1 MDTSSRVLTLSIQQD
16 SEAWQGKV
24 EEILTLFSALAL
36 RAEKVLSLS
45 KTSWHVDVLLSDN
58 ESVQVLNH
66 QYREKDKP
74 TNVLSFPQTEG
85 LDDLKHFPEGGLLGD
100 IVLCWGVI
108 EKEALSQRKK
118 VLHHVAHL
126 FVHGLLHLLGF
137 NHEEKKDAVHME
149 SLEVFILKAVGISDP
164 YQEVARD

>member
-1 MDTSSRVLTLSIQQD
+1 MKVAVDVSNDSTANWYPEEPLVGSWIESMFELLELDALFGVSLRLVGAD
-16 SEAWQGKV
+16 ESEA
-24 EEILTLFSALAL
+24 
-36 RAEKVLSLS
+36 
-45 KTSWHVDVLLSDN
+45 
-58 ESVQVLNH
+58 LNF
-66 QYREKDKP
+66 QYRSKQSP

-108 EKEALSQRKK
+108 EKEALSQKKK
-118 VLHHVAHL
+118 VLHHLAHL

-137 NHEEKKDAVHME
+137 NHEEKKDAEHME
-149 SLEVFILKAVGISDP
+149 SLEVSILKAVGISDP